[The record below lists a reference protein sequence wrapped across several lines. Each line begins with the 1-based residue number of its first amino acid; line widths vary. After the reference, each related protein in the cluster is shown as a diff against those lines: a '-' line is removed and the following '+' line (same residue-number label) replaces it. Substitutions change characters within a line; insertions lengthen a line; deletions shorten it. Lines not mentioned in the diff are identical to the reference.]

1 MAHRGVGI
9 ALPVGAGF
17 LGPSETS
24 PEIIDQTIDAV
35 K

>member
-9 ALPVGAGF
+9 ALPFGAGF

-24 PEIIDQTIDAV
+24 LEIIDQTIDSV